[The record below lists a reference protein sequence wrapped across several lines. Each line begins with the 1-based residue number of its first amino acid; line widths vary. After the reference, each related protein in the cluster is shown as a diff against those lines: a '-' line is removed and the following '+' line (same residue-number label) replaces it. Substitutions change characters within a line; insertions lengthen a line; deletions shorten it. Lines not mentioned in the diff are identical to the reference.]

1 MAHRVAPTLA
11 TVRRPDRA
19 CRFPAHGFHEDA
31 GLPRCRRR
39 NQSMDLLSTRWVDP
53 VRQYPRTRAYGFF
66 AKGTV
71 PTSLILTHL
80 VFFHLGFPHR
90 LRPGTSPHAL
100 RIPPH
105 GGHPALRSTAS
116 SGSRSALA
124 VSSFRLRARLDVSI
138 PSAFFGQRG
147 ITPTFGYGTPHSSA
161 RGTLTLLSSAL
172 LSARYELFRFPD
184 KPGHRTPVEVFQMV
198 GAAPTKPPR
207 FQTDGSDSNLG
218 S

>member
-1 MAHRVAPTLA
+1 MSHTLGAASGTVGSDVAHRVAPTLA

-80 VFFHLGFPHR
+80 VFSLVPTVFASCLP
-90 LRPGTSPHAL
+90 RP
-100 RIPPH
+100 
-105 GGHPALRSTAS
+105 
-116 SGSRSALA
+116 
-124 VSSFRLRARLDVSI
+124 I
-138 PSAFFGQRG
+138 PSPVARSHGFRHISSVLFSW
-147 ITPTFGYGTPHSSA
+147 PTTD
-161 RGTLTLLSSAL
+161 RAL
-172 LSARYELFRFPD
+172 LATSLLLIGLLTPEPPGDSASPPEVTRCSSVPCRPQ
-184 KPGHRTPVEVFQMV
+184 TPWC
-198 GAAPTKPPR
+198 G
-207 FQTDGSDSNLG
+207 G
-218 S
+218 